1 MVPQLGQSGR
11 PRNEALLQE
20 RLQPRALRALTEI
33 KSSRLKPLPQKT
45 IPWTGWHRC
54 LGRPGDPGRALAPG
68 LVQEAQELGARA
80 RILAEAAEHLRRHH
94 AQDRK
99 STRLNS
105 SH

>member
-1 MVPQLGQSGR
+1 MVPQLRQSGT
-11 PRNEALLQE
+11 PRNEALVQE

-68 LVQEAQELGARA
+68 LAQEAQARSEKHTSA
-80 RILAEAAEHLRRHH
+80 LQSLM
-94 AQDRK
+94 
-99 STRLNS
+99 STTYAVFCLKKKTK
-105 SH
+105 

>member
-1 MVPQLGQSGR
+1 MVPQLRQSGT

-33 KSSRLKPLPQKT
+33 KSSRLKPPPQKT

-68 LVQEAQELGARA
+68 LVQEAQEPGARA
-80 RILAEAAEHLRRHH
+80 RLPAERREERRVGKEG
-94 AQDRK
+94 AGR
-99 STRLNS
+99 
-105 SH
+105 